1 MDTSCFSANQA
12 ELDAEFMKEALAEA
26 IQAADLGEVPIGA
39 LVVVDGQVI
48 GRGHN
53 LRENDGDPT
62 AHAEIMAIR
71 AAAAVRK
78 HWRLANA
85 TLYTTLEPCPMCAG
99 AMVQARVK
107 RLVYGAADPKA
118 GAAGSLMNIVQ
129 DGRLNHRLEV
139 TAGILAEECGQILKD
154 FFQKRR

>member
-1 MDTSCFSANQA
+1 MDTSCSLTNQA
-12 ELDAEFMKEALAEA
+12 QLDAEFMKQALAEA
-26 IQAADLGEVPIGA
+26 AQAADLGEVPIGA

-62 AHAEIMAIR
+62 AHAEIIAIR
-71 AAAAVRK
+71 AAAAVQK
-78 HWRLANA
+78 HWRLATA

-99 AMVQARVK
+99 ALVQARVK
-107 RLVYGAADPKA
+107 RLVYGATDPKA
-118 GAAGSLMNIVQ
+118 GAVGSLMNIVQ
-129 DGRLNHRLEV
+129 DSRLNHRLEV
-139 TAGILAEECGQILKD
+139 TAGVLAEECGQILKD